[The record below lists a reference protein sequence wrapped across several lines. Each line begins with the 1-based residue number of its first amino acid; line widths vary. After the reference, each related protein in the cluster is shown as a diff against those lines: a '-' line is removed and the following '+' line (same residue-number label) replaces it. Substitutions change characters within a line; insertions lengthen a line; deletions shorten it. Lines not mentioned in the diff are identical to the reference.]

1 MANFYVEELL
11 IHLCYLS
18 LLCPSV
24 LQTSDENRALRLKDS
39 TALVMAEEQSLVSAG
54 SDAMNRVLP
63 AVSPGVAF
71 STAVSLPLDH
81 RLTWKYFDER
91 GYVERGRLHVGE
103 DPYHRNK
110 FNQAESD
117 RLPSNRDIPDT
128 RHQR

>member
-1 MANFYVEELL
+1 
-11 IHLCYLS
+11 
-18 LLCPSV
+18 
-24 LQTSDENRALRLKDS
+24 LQTIDENRALRLKDS
-39 TALVMAEEQSLVSAG
+39 TAMVLSDEQNLVSAG
-54 SDAMNRVLP
+54 SDAMGRVLP

-71 STAVSLPLDH
+71 STAVSPPLDH

-91 GYVERGRLHVGE
+91 GYIERGRLHVGE